1 MLAGKVCGLAMNGG
15 FQQKIALALAESRT
29 VGSVLQ
35 TIVRGMAKHC
45 GFYFVGFHAI
55 VKSGPNSKI

>member
-1 MLAGKVCGLAMNGG
+1 MNGG
-15 FQQKIALALAESRT
+15 FLQKVALALAESRT
-29 VGSVLQ
+29 LGSVLQ